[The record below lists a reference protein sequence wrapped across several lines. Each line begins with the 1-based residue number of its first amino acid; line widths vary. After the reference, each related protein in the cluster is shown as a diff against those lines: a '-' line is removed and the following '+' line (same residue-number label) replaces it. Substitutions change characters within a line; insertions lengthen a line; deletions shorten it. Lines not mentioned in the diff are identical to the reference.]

1 MPETQH
7 HVLVL
12 DDEPDIREL
21 LDLTLRRMGL
31 KVTTTEDLG
40 QARHALTEHSFDFCL
55 TDMRLPDGNGLDLV
69 KEITEQYPDL
79 PVAVITA
86 HGKIEDA
93 VIALKHGAF
102 DFVSKPVNLAVLRKL
117 VTTAIKLRD
126 EVPAMPAAS
135 QQENGSGQNGAGQ
148 NGSGQ
153 ASTSQSN
160 GRQNGKQAAAP
171 IKDEPGMEKLNG
183 TSNSITRVKSMIR
196 KLARSQAPVL
206 ISGESG
212 SGKELAAR
220 LIHDLGPRAGQS
232 FVPVNCGAI
241 PTELMESEFFGHEKG
256 SFTGANTDKE
266 GLFQAADGG
275 TLMLDE
281 VADLPLH
288 MQVKLLRAI
297 QEKAVMPIG
306 GRKEIPVDVR
316 IISASHLAL
325 RPLVDQGK
333 FRSDLFFRL
342 NVIELPMPGLGE
354 RREDIE
360 ELANRFLGE
369 INEQWDADNPP
380 VISDEAMHALVNHNY
395 TGNVRELINILQRA
409 ITMCEDNV
417 FGVEDLMLEEV
428 SSHELDE
435 PISGRDDDQTLD
447 TYIEDIEKK
456 MLEDAL
462 VKARYNKTRAAE
474 LLGISFRSFRYKL
487 KKFDID

>member
-1 MPETQH
+1 MQDN
-7 HVLVL
+7 VLVI

-21 LDLTLRRMGL
+21 LDLTLSRMGL
-31 KVTTTEDLG
+31 QVTTAEDLG
-40 QARHALTEHSFDFCL
+40 AARRALSSKTFSFCL
-55 TDMRLPDGNGLDLV
+55 TDMRLPDGNGIDLV
-69 KEITEQYPDL
+69 REIAEKYPQL

-86 HGKIEDA
+86 HGKVEDA
-93 VIALKHGAF
+93 VLALKIGAF
-102 DFVSKPVNLAVLRKL
+102 DFVSKPVDLSILRKL
-117 VTTAIKLRD
+117 VSTALKLRKQEPQADNSAVED
-126 EVPAMPAAS
+126 ESPFIEDGMDKLTGNSAAI
-135 QQENGSGQNGAGQ
+135 Q
-148 NGSGQ
+148 
-153 ASTSQSN
+153 
-160 GRQNGKQAAAP
+160 KC
-171 IKDEPGMEKLNG
+171 K
-183 TSNSITRVKSMIR
+183 VMIR
-196 KLARSQAPVL
+196 KLARSQAPVM

-220 LIHDLGPRAGQS
+220 LIHDLGPRADQP

-241 PTELMESEFFGHEKG
+241 PTELMESEFFGHLKG
-256 SFTGANTDKE
+256 SFTGAGTDKE

-275 TLMLDE
+275 TLLLDE

-297 QEKAVMPIG
+297 QEKAVLPIG
-306 GRKEIPVDVR
+306 ARQEVPVDVR
-316 IISASHLAL
+316 ILSASHQTL

-360 ELANRFLGE
+360 ELAQRFLKE
-369 INEQWDADNPP
+369 ITEQWDEAKAPL
-380 VISDEAMHALVNHNY
+380 ISKEAMEALKNHNY

-409 ITMCEDNV
+409 ITMCENDTIT
-417 FGVEDLMLEEV
+417 VEDLMLEQV
-428 SSHELDE
+428 SVNKPGQSL
-435 PISGRDDDQTLD
+435 SGRDEEQTLD

-462 VKARYNKTRAAE
+462 TKTRYNKTRAAE